1 MKCSRCNS
9 ENIQMQTQ
17 KGKGMPTIAFVMI
30 FGGFGLMFLGI
41 IGLVIGAFLGGL
53 IGGFA
58 KAGAS
63 NRYETVAVC
72 QDCGF
77 TSGPVQQGLPSQN
90 GHPLLSTESECNLS
104 ITRENSFI
112 GCAISLIVRIDNYK
126 PLNISDGMTV
136 HLKLAAGQHRIVYEQ
151 GGGLGKKSRRGFVDV
166 ITEDSSKRH
175 MSFTFTKT
183 GLDMV
188 KSW

>member
-1 MKCSRCNS
+1 MKCPRCNS

-17 KGKGMPTIAFVMI
+17 KRKETPMIAFVLP
-30 FGGFGLMFLGI
+30 FVGLGLMLFGFVGLI
-41 IGLVIGAFLGGL
+41 IGACLGGL

-58 KAGAS
+58 KADAG

-77 TSGPVQQGLPSQN
+77 TSGPVRQGLPSQN

-104 ITRENSFI
+104 ITRESSFT
-112 GCAISLIVRIDNYK
+112 GCAVSLIVRIDNHK

-136 HLKLAAGQHRIVYEQ
+136 HLKLETGQHRIAYEQ
-151 GGGLGKKSRRGFVDV
+151 GGGLGKKNRQGFVDV
-166 ITEDSSKRH
+166 IAEDCNKQHLSL
-175 MSFTFTKT
+175 TFTKT
-183 GLDMV
+183 GLDVV